1 LELTGGIPGLSL
13 EDYGE
18 DKMPHKLVI
27 ANQKGGVAKTTTTLC
42 LARYFADRGMRV
54 LIVDTDP
61 QGSITLALRGT
72 SRVEHDLHDFIVR
85 QLSFDLCRLSV
96 AERIDVLPSNKETTK
111 VDAILGL
118 NPSQLFSFRAIFAP
132 VESSY
137 DVMLFDCAPS
147 ISVVQTAALIY
158 AQCLLIP
165 VAMDILAI
173 HGALACLE
181 TAGNM
186 NEFYRDIDVRA
197 VALLPVMVDR
207 RLQATKQTLEMLEKI
222 ASKYGLEVLPPI
234 RTDQAVQRANRG
246 KAFLADHDPRSKA
259 LEDYA
264 AAASRLAE
272 IMNVE
277 TSHVRTVV
285 PDQQSAPTVN

>member
-1 LELTGGIPGLSL
+1 
-13 EDYGE
+13 
-18 DKMPHKLVI
+18 MPHKLVI

-42 LARYFADRGMRV
+42 LARYFAERGLRV

-61 QGSITLALRGT
+61 QGSVTLALRGT
-72 SRVEHDLHDFIVR
+72 NRVEHDLHDFIVR
-85 QLSFDLCRLSV
+85 QLSFDLCKLTV
-96 AERIDVLPSNKETTK
+96 ADRIDVLPSNKETTK

-118 NPSQLFSFRAIFAP
+118 NPSQLFSFRGTFAP
-132 VESSY
+132 VEKDY
-137 DVMLFDCAPS
+137 DVLLFDCAPS

-158 AQCLLIP
+158 AQRLMIP

-181 TAGNM
+181 TAQNM
-186 NEFYRDIDVRA
+186 NEFYNNTDVRA

-207 RLQATKQTLEMLEKI
+207 RLQATKMTLEMIEKI
-222 ASKYGLEVLPPI
+222 ASKYVLEVLPPI

-246 KAFLADHDPRSKA
+246 KSFLADHDPRSKA

-272 IMNVE
+272 IMNVHIPTAATATTEQAAEE
-277 TSHVRTVV
+277 T
-285 PDQQSAPTVN
+285 AG

>member
-1 LELTGGIPGLSL
+1 
-13 EDYGE
+13 
-18 DKMPHKLVI
+18 MPHKLVI

-42 LARYFADRGMRV
+42 LARYFADRGLQV

-85 QLSFDLCRLSV
+85 QLSFDLCRLNV

-118 NPSQLFSFRAIFAP
+118 NPSQLFSFRGIFAP
-132 VESSY
+132 VEKAY
-137 DVMLFDCAPS
+137 DVLLFDCAPS

-158 AQCLLIP
+158 AQRLLIP

-181 TAGNM
+181 TAQNM
-186 NEFYRDIDVRA
+186 NEFYNNTDVRA

-207 RLQATKQTLEMLEKI
+207 RLQATKMTLEMLEKI
-222 ASKYGLEVLPPI
+222 ASKYDLEVLPAI

-264 AAASRLAE
+264 AAAGRLAE
-272 IMNVE
+272 IMNVDSPNGRVAE
-277 TSHVRTVV
+277 PIASEAT
-285 PDQQSAPTVN
+285 AG

>member
-1 LELTGGIPGLSL
+1 
-13 EDYGE
+13 
-18 DKMPHKLVI
+18 MPHKLVI

-42 LARYFADRGMRV
+42 LARYFADMNLRV

-72 SRVEHDLHDFIVR
+72 NKSEHDLHDFIVR
-85 QLSFDLCRLSV
+85 QMNFDLCRLNV
-96 AERIDVLPSNKETTK
+96 AARIDVLPSNKETTK

-118 NPSQLFSFRAIFAP
+118 NPSQLFSFRGIFAP
-132 VESSY
+132 VESAY

-158 AQCLLIP
+158 AQRLLIP

-181 TAGNM
+181 TAQNM
-186 NEFYRDIDVRA
+186 NEFYRDTDVRA

-207 RLQATKQTLEMLEKI
+207 RLQATKMTLEMLEKI
-222 ASKYGLEVLPPI
+222 ASKYALEVLPPI
-234 RTDQAVQRANRG
+234 RTDQAVQKANRSRL
-246 KAFLADHDPRSKA
+246 FLADFDPRSKA
-259 LEDYA
+259 TEDYA
-264 AAASRLAE
+264 AAAGRLAE

-277 TSHVRTVV
+277 STSGRHAVV
-285 PDQQSAPTVN
+285 AEADTQEAAS

>member
-1 LELTGGIPGLSL
+1 LGGKNVL
-13 EDYGE
+13 
-18 DKMPHKLVI
+18 HKLVI
-27 ANQKGGVAKTTTTLC
+27 ANQKGGVAKTTTSLC
-42 LARYFADRGMRV
+42 LARYFADRGLRV

-72 SRVEHDLHDFIVR
+72 NRVEHDLHDFIVR
-85 QLSFDLCRLSV
+85 QLSFDLCRLHV

-118 NPSQLFSFRAIFAP
+118 NPSQLFSFRGIFAP
-132 VESSY
+132 VENSY
-137 DVMLFDCAPS
+137 DVLLFDCAPS

-158 AQCLLIP
+158 AQRLLIP

-181 TAGNM
+181 TAQNM
-186 NEFYRDIDVRA
+186 NEFYRDTDVRA

-207 RLQATKQTLEMLEKI
+207 RLQATKMTLEMLDKI
-222 ASKYGLEVLPPI
+222 ANKYNLEVLPPI
-234 RTDQAVQRANRG
+234 RTDQGVQRANRA

-264 AAASRLAE
+264 AAAGRLAE
-272 IMNVE
+272 IMNVDSPFSRVADITE
-277 TSHVRTVV
+277 QITAEAATS
-285 PDQQSAPTVN
+285 